1 MNNKKEITSN
11 HEEDIFNIIN
21 FSWFVYWLLLIKEET
36 YTVTILIFGASTE
49 VPKMTV
55 YMILYYTASLR
66 WSNNVIA
73 KIFIVIVSLPHTF
86 VIDEIQGK
94 KKNPETLPFF

>member
-1 MNNKKEITSN
+1 M
-11 HEEDIFNIIN
+11 
-21 FSWFVYWLLLIKEET
+21 LLIKEET

-66 WSNNVIA
+66 SNNVIA
-73 KIFIVIVSLPHTF
+73 KIFIVILSLPYTF
-86 VIDEIQGK
+86 VIDAIQGQK
-94 KKNPETLPFF
+94 KTDILPVF

>member
-1 MNNKKEITSN
+1 M
-11 HEEDIFNIIN
+11 
-21 FSWFVYWLLLIKEET
+21 LLIKEET

-66 WSNNVIA
+66 SNNVIA
-73 KIFIVIVSLPHTF
+73 KIFIVIVGLPHTF
-86 VIDEIQGK
+86 VIDAIQGQK
-94 KKNPETLPFF
+94 KTDILPVF

>member
-1 MNNKKEITSN
+1 M
-11 HEEDIFNIIN
+11 
-21 FSWFVYWLLLIKEET
+21 LLIKEET

-66 WSNNVIA
+66 SNNVIA
-73 KIFIVIVSLPHTF
+73 KIFIVILSLPYTF
-86 VIDEIQGK
+86 VINVIQGQK
-94 KKNPETLPFF
+94 KTDILPVF

>member
-1 MNNKKEITSN
+1 M
-11 HEEDIFNIIN
+11 
-21 FSWFVYWLLLIKEET
+21 LLTKEET

-66 WSNNVIA
+66 SNNVIA
-73 KIFIVIVSLPHTF
+73 KIFIVILSLPYTF
-86 VIDEIQGK
+86 VINAIQGQK
-94 KKNPETLPFF
+94 KPDILPVF

>member
-1 MNNKKEITSN
+1 M
-11 HEEDIFNIIN
+11 
-21 FSWFVYWLLLIKEET
+21 LLIKEET

-66 WSNNVIA
+66 SNNVIA
-73 KIFIVIVSLPHTF
+73 KIFIVILSLPYTF
-86 VIDEIQGK
+86 VINAIQGQK
-94 KKNPETLPFF
+94 KPDILPVF